1 MQNQRTPSRLA
12 GQLLIA
18 ITTVTMIGCEAAAYR
33 RHSSRLSSS
42 YSSST
47 QAVTP
52 RHAYEPAETLSASAR
67 PQFSADAQTA
77 EPSPP
82 AVEATASVVSATDAL
97 EMFSRMRGKLRAD
110 DNGAIVE
117 ADLSYS
123 DVTDEALASIDI
135 FQEIKELDL
144 TGTQVHDESLVSIQ
158 RLPKLQSLKLKGT
171 QISSQGMTSLTQI
184 PTLVLL
190 DASSTSV
197 ADDGLTQASS
207 WTSLRYLS
215 LNNTA
220 VTDAAIPN
228 LISVKTLKGLSLL
241 NTRVTPEGA
250 QTLKESLPDCL
261 IVTKKELE
269 SNPSATIGPL
279 QPVPSQSGAAFP
291 SFLTTSDLQLEQL
304 AELAGKQ
311 PQLAVHL
318 ASVYSDREQWPQAAS
333 ILSAAVAVDPSLQ
346 PVQFAL
352 GIALAR
358 SGDTAAAMTH
368 LTQATGEAEANYH
381 LGQIEYENNLRA
393 CASHFRQALAADPSL
408 TIAQTRL
415 KEVQRELAGLNQR
428 RTPVHAATYRSALTV
443 DPPMEIIPAT
453 PVRSAGLSQPLPR

>member
-18 ITTVTMIGCEAAAYR
+18 VTTVAMIGCQAAAHR
-33 RHSSRLSSS
+33 RHSARVLSSS
-42 YSSST
+42 SLST
-47 QAVTP
+47 QAVAP
-52 RHAYEPAETLSASAR
+52 RYAYESAETPSASSR
-67 PQFSADAQTA
+67 PQFSADAETA
-77 EPSPP
+77 ESSPA
-82 AVEATASVVSATDAL
+82 AVEATSAVVSAADAL

-110 DNGAIVE
+110 DSGAIVE

-123 DVTDEALASIDI
+123 DVTDESLASIDL
-135 FQEIKELDL
+135 FSEIKELDL
-144 TGTQVHDESLVSIQ
+144 TGTQVHDESLVSIL

-184 PTLVLL
+184 TTLVLL
-190 DASSTSV
+190 DASGTAV
-197 ADDGLTQASS
+197 ADEGLTQASS

-215 LNNTA
+215 LNNTS

-228 LISVKTLKGLSLL
+228 LISIKTLKGLSLL

-269 SNPSATIGPL
+269 SNPSAAIDPL
-279 QPVPSQSGAAFP
+279 QPVPSQSDATFP
-291 SFLTTSDLQLEQL
+291 NLLTTSDPQLEQL

-318 ASVYSDREQWPQAAS
+318 ASVYSDHEQWPQAAR
-333 ILSAAVAVDPSLQ
+333 ILSAAVAADPSLQ
-346 PVQFAL
+346 PVEFAL

-358 SGDTAAAMTH
+358 SGDTAAAMAH
-368 LTQATGEAEANYH
+368 LTQAAGEAEASYH
-381 LGQIEYENNLRA
+381 IGQIEYENNLRA
-393 CASHFRQALAADPSL
+393 CADHFRQALAADPSL

-428 RTPVHAATYRSALTV
+428 RPPVHAATYRSAQTV
-443 DPPMEIIPAT
+443 DTPMEIIPAT
-453 PVRSAGLSQPLPR
+453 PVRSVGLSRPLPR